1 MKTFVKLTLAT
12 LLLSGT
18 AWAQSEQW
26 LEYHTAANNEYHGY
40 SQVQLT
46 TTPPA
51 NVTLPKLDA
60 GNGKPYFAEWKTPMD
75 PSGKRWICV
84 DRTRKT
90 GPYNRLFIDSNGNG
104 RLDDETPV
112 MARLD
117 SNFGHFSATPLT
129 FKGEDGPITYHLAFR
144 FYQYGNNQAQLVAQS
159 AGWYEGSVKFDGV
172 KKHLRLMDNNV
183 NGTFND
189 IKSDPYRS
197 DCVEVDDERSGTRF
211 LGRLLEVDG
220 KYFTFNAD
228 RDGAFVKVQ
237 KADVT
242 LGPVQMPTNITS
254 FAAFGTN
261 GYFVRQ
267 AAKGEFTLPVGQ
279 YRVVSWEIQRKDDK
293 GANWELSAYNF
304 PDTHHFEVVASQPVV
319 LDIGEPVKAVLT
331 SKARGTQTGFDLKFV
346 GKQGEDIQFLRDNQ
360 RPRGPKLMLANAD
373 GTLCYTN
380 TFEFG

>member
-1 MKTFVKLTLAT
+1 MKLKEKLILAGM
-12 LLLSGT
+12 LVAGT

-26 LEYHTAANNEYHGY
+26 LEYHTANEGRGY
-40 SQVQLT
+40 SQLKLT
-46 TTPPA
+46 TNPPP
-51 NVTLPKLDA
+51 NVTLPALNTL
-60 GNGKPYFAEWKTPMD
+60 NGAPYFGEWKTPMD
-75 PSGKRWICV
+75 PAGKRWICL
-84 DRTRKT
+84 DRTRKS

-112 MARLD
+112 LARVD
-117 SNFGHFSATPLT
+117 SNFGYFQATPLT

-144 FYQYGNNQAQLVAQS
+144 FYQYENNQAQLLAQS
-159 AGWYEGSVKFDGV
+159 AGWYEGTVKFDGV
-172 KKHLRLMDNNV
+172 KKHLRLLDNNV

-189 IKSDPYRS
+189 IAAIPYRS
-197 DCVEVDDERSGTRF
+197 DSVEVDGDRSSTRY

-220 KYFTFNAD
+220 KYFTFKAD

-242 LGPVQMPTNITS
+242 LGAVRMPTNITS

-267 AAKGEFTLPVGQ
+267 SAQGEFTLPVGQ

-293 GANWELSAYNF
+293 GANWQLSASDF
-304 PDTHHFEVVASQPVV
+304 PDTHHFEVVASQAVT

-331 SKARGTQTGFDLKFV
+331 SQPRGNRTAFDLKFV
-346 GKQGEDIQFLRDNQ
+346 GKQGESISFTRDNQ
-360 RPRGPKLMLANAD
+360 RPRGPKLMLANAA
-373 GTLCYTN
+373 GSQCYTN